1 MIIPSCKVMFLFLL
15 CHWILKLWA
24 FYLPDLIRFLVLRDP
39 WHDRY
44 ESISVPWCSSVHL
57 LYASCPFGIRFSQ
70 KSKYLP
76 SLNALT
82 FWKLQT
88 WWFFFCGA
96 TCCGNCDNMYAV
108 QILLFVGYKDLT
120 VTLFLLIILAW
131 ELHNILHKKC
141 SFLSLENTPGFW
153 KLFMVS

>member
-1 MIIPSCKVMFLFLL
+1 MIIPSCKVMFLFLM

-24 FYLPDLIRFLVLRDP
+24 FYLAFNLISSSTWSMTWSLWINLCTLMFICTFAICQLPFWYKVL
-39 WHDRY
+39 
-44 ESISVPWCSSVHL
+44 SKVKIFAISQC
-57 LYASCPFGIRFSQ
+57 F
-70 KSKYLP
+70 
-76 SLNALT
+76 LT

-88 WWFFFCGA
+88 WWVFFCGA

-108 QILLFVGYKDLT
+108 QILLFVWYKDLT